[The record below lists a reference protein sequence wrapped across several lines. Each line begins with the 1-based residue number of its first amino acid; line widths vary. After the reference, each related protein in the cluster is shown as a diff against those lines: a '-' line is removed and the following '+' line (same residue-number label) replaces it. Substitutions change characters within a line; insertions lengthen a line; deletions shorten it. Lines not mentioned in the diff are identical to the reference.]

1 MVKHESENI
10 KKLRQIVTEIEN
22 QNFNFDNDDDYKRLT
37 ENIDGLIH
45 VEMKKI
51 NCETNKECKLKSY
64 ETLFASILT
73 ILEGTKHIM

>member
-1 MVKHESENI
+1 MVKTESENLI
-10 KKLRQIVTEIEN
+10 KLRQIVKEIET
-22 QNFNFDNDDDYKRLT
+22 QEFDFSDDKDYHRLI
-37 ENIDGLIH
+37 ESVDDLIH
-45 VEMKKI
+45 NEMSKI